1 MDIILV
7 LSYVAFAIAIFKIF
21 RIPISAMTVT
31 TAGLGGGFLM
41 GWMYI
46 SMAYF
51 HPYTETGRM
60 YFKTS
65 MISTNVKGRVS
76 KVYVKDESPMKE
88 GDPIYEID
96 PSLFLSAVKDL
107 KAQLKLANIRLG
119 QQQKLYK
126 RNAGSLY
133 ELEKREQLV
142 SSIKAQL
149 IKANFNLENTI
160 VRAPADGHIA
170 QNRLI
175 VGTMAGAFRLSSL
188 GTFVMED
195 KPLYVAGFRP
205 NGLPSIAVGAEA
217 QVFFPAVPGKVFNA
231 KVVKIFSEVAE
242 GQLHSSFL
250 MKELTKHDLNG
261 RVPVQIEL
269 VDDISGYKIPQ
280 GSSFH
285 TTVFSDNIP
294 MLIELR
300 RILFSMFSWENII
313 NFEEGSSE

>member
-1 MDIILV
+1 MDLILT
-7 LSYVAFAIAIFKIF
+7 LGYVALAIGMFKLF
-21 RIPISAMTVT
+21 RIPVTAMTVT

-76 KVYVKDESPMKE
+76 KVYVHDERPMKE

-107 KAQLKLANIRLG
+107 KAQLKLAETRLG

-126 RNAGSLY
+126 KQAGSLY

-149 IKANFNLENTI
+149 IKANFNLDNTI

-188 GTFVMED
+188 GTFVMDE
-195 KPLYVAGFRP
+195 KPLYIAGFRP

-217 QVFFPAVPGKVFNA
+217 QVLFPAVPGKVFTA

-242 GQLHSSFL
+242 GQLHSSFI
-250 MKELTKHDLNG
+250 MKEMTKHDLNG
-261 RVPVQIEL
+261 RVPVQLEI
-269 VDDISGYKIPQ
+269 VDDISGYNIPK
-280 GSSFH
+280 GSSFEA
-285 TTVFSDNIP
+285 TVFSDNLH

-300 RILFSMFSWENII
+300 RILFGMFSWKNII
-313 NFEEGSSE
+313 NFEHGSSE